1 MIRFDVD
8 VDFTGMTEVRDDDPT
23 EYIFGQDGSGYEDL
37 DFYSVN
43 VLPTVYAYADGE
55 NVRVLTEG
63 DKDELINKI
72 DELSDDFV
80 PITTSEIQGLF

>member
-1 MIRFDVD
+1 
-8 VDFTGMTEVRDDDPT
+8 MTLLTSMNANRITRLIILEKVSDYEEVR
-23 EYIFGQDGSGYEDL
+23 L
-37 DFYSVN
+37 
-43 VLPTVYAYADGE
+43 YAYADGE